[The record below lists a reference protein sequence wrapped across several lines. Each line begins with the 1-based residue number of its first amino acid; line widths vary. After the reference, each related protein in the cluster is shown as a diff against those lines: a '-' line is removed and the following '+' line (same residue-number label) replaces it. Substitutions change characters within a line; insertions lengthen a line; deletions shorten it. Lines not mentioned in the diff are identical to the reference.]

1 MSKIALMTQPSRLLY
16 IGRLHPDPKWH
27 LDAHSHPHHEL
38 IVILSGCLRLT
49 IDGKVRE
56 AKNGDLLLYHTGRK
70 HEESS
75 DPGDPV
81 ESIFLGLNAR
91 ELEGL
96 PDHLYDGEG
105 RVRTLAHWLYED
117 RHSAMPAIV
126 SAGHA
131 LLSSLFAE
139 LLRIHAHPA
148 REAELV
154 ASTRAYIR
162 RHLTEEIT
170 LDRLARHAGLSKF
183 YFNRLFRKL
192 AQRTPAADVREI
204 RLSYA
209 RDLILSTNLP
219 LKSIA
224 PRVGFSDEFHLSRL
238 IRRYHGISPGA
249 LRKKARWR

>member
-1 MSKIALMTQPSRLLY
+1 MD
-16 IGRLHPDPKWH
+16 GR
-27 LDAHSHPHHEL
+27 
-38 IVILSGCLRLT
+38 IT
-49 IDGKVRE
+49 E
-56 AKNGDLLLYHTGRK
+56 ARIGDLLLYPAGRK

-75 DPGDPV
+75 DPNEPV
-81 ESIFLGLNAR
+81 ESIFLGLNTSD
-91 ELEGL
+91 LDDL
-96 PDHLYDGEG
+96 PFYLHDGEG
-105 RVRTLAHWLYED
+105 RVRTMAHWLYED
-117 RHSAMPAIV
+117 RHSAVPAII
-126 SAGHA
+126 AA
-131 LLSSLFAE
+131 ADTLLSSLFAE
-139 LLRIHAHPA
+139 LLRIHANPT

-154 ASTRAYIR
+154 TSARAYIR

-204 RLSYA
+204 RLSHA

-224 PRVGFSDEFHLSRL
+224 PKVGFSDEFHLSRL